1 MRERTV
7 TMGGRPVSLL
17 GKPLQIGD
25 RAPDFQLVDNNLG
38 TKSLA
43 DFGNKLKIIS
53 VVPSLDTG
61 VCDQQTRRFN
71 AEAADIPDA
80 VVITVSMD
88 LPFAQKRWCG
98 SAGLADAVTLSA
110 HRDEAFGRD
119 YGVLISELRLLSR
132 AVFVLD
138 AGNEIMYAEYL
149 DEISSHPN
157 YDAAL
162 NVLRS
167 LAG

>member
-53 VVPSLDTG
+53 AVPLLDTG
-61 VCDQQTRRFN
+61 VCSADCRFN
-71 AEAADIPDA
+71 AEAADIP
-80 VVITVSMD
+80 T
-88 LPFAQKRWCG
+88 Q
-98 SAGLADAVTLSA
+98 
-110 HRDEAFGRD
+110 
-119 YGVLISELRLLSR
+119 
-132 AVFVLD
+132 
-138 AGNEIMYAEYL
+138 
-149 DEISSHPN
+149 
-157 YDAAL
+157 
-162 NVLRS
+162 
-167 LAG
+167 